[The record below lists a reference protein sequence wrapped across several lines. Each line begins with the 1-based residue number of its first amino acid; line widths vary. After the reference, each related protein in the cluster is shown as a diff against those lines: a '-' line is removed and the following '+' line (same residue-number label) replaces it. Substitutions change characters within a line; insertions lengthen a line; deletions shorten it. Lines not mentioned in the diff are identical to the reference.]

1 LNSRKDFLLK
11 PNRFSLSLVSLLV
24 GFLFSS
30 PMILSAQ
37 TLTQLYEAAR
47 LSDAAFNSSRAVFDA
62 NNARAG
68 QLVGSIAPNVV
79 ATANVSTTEYHVRPD
94 GAKKLSQNR
103 SFMTET
109 GAIVVTQP
117 LYRPEAWAAY
127 RQAGPV
133 ERQALAQYE
142 AAEQDLLVRVAQ
154 AYFDALTSE
163 DTLSYVQAQKK
174 AIEEQLLVARRSF
187 EVGTDTI
194 SGVREAQ
201 ARLALIEAQEISATS
216 DLQNR
221 RLTLRLITG
230 VPDARPKR
238 VAEGSLVGQ
247 PVESLKVWVDRAI
260 ENHPALRNA
269 KLAMEVASLEVS
281 KATSG
286 HKPTI
291 DAQLNFSATRNIN
304 GNASYTQSNTITN
317 PSAAI
322 VMRMPIFDG
331 MTTTNQVREAVAM
344 ESKAR
349 SDQEGIRRKVE
360 QAANSAYLDLKAGFG
375 QVRAYEAARAAS
387 ELALDANRISYTL
400 GVRVNSDVLNSQSQL
415 FQSKRDLAK
424 ARHDVLVGH
433 LKLRQAAGVLSSS
446 DLVEIERLLVP

>member
-1 LNSRKDFLLK
+1 MKLNCFSKALAISTVGIL
-11 PNRFSLSLVSLLV
+11 SLSPLGLAAQSL
-24 GFLFSS
+24 
-30 PMILSAQ
+30 
-37 TLTQLYEAAR
+37 TELYEAAR
-47 LSDAAFNSSRAVFDA
+47 GNDAAFTSARSVLDA
-62 NNARAG
+62 NMARAG
-68 QLVGSIAPNVV
+68 QLAGSIAPNIA
-79 ATANVSTTEYHVRPD
+79 ATANVSKTEYHVRPD

-103 SFMTET
+103 SFVTEN

-117 LYRPEAWAAY
+117 IYRPEAWASY
-127 RQAGPV
+127 RQADPV
-133 ERQALAQYE
+133 ERQAAAQYE

-174 AIEEQLLVARRSF
+174 ATEEQLLVARRSF

-216 DLQNR
+216 DVQSR

-230 VPDARPKR
+230 VANAQPKR
-238 VAEGSLVGQ
+238 VVEGGLVDQ
-247 PVESLKVWVDRAI
+247 PAESLEVWVDRAI
-260 ENHPALRNA
+260 DNHPALRNA
-269 KLAMEVASLEVS
+269 KLSLEIASLEVS
-281 KATSG
+281 KASAG
-286 HKPTI
+286 HKPTV
-291 DAQLNFSATRNIN
+291 DAQLNLSAIRNIN

-322 VMRMPIFDG
+322 VFRMPIFDG

-349 SDQEGIRRKVE
+349 SDQEGVRRRVE

-415 FQSKRDLAK
+415 YQSKRDLAK

-433 LKLRQAAGVLSSS
+433 LKLRQAAGVLNPA
-446 DLVEIERLLVP
+446 DLVAIERLLVP